1 MATRDG
7 RTEVISLLLE
17 AGANTDLQNHDG
29 DSALMMAVSSWSKTK
44 VVPMLVKAGA
54 ALDLQNKEGDS
65 AVIIATVRYHLP
77 VLKELVRAGA
87 DLNLQNQ
94 EGLTALMI
102 SSRTG
107 RTDLTEILLS
117 GENISLDIQ
126 SVIGWSALFF
136 AVDNGDAATTK
147 LLLKAGADPFLGGHG
162 LTAMDVASANTPA
175 PTHSLFRTRSAEG
188 RRHRAMHRLLS
199 KHMKKPS
206 KQKVSPAES
215 SQEHPQ
221 SAESSQEPLQS
232 AESSLE
238 PPQSAESSQEH
249 PQSAESSL
257 EHPQSA
263 ESSLEPLQS
272 AESSH
277 ELAESQESSVATRL
291 SQSLLKRLKSGRQA
305 AKQAFLRL
313 ESRVLRPNKRK
324 IERPERGG
332 GEGEEGVRRQQKP
345 YLQPLPLEEE
355 ELRDG
360 IFVQTC

>member
-1 MATRDG
+1 MMAAREG
-7 RTEVISLLLE
+7 RTEVVSLLLE
-17 AGANTDLQNHDG
+17 TGANTDLQNMDGDSALMMAARESSTTVVALLVKAGANTDLQNKDG

-215 SQEHPQ
+215 SQNH
-221 SAESSQEPLQS
+221 LW
-232 AESSLE
+232 SLHN
-238 PPQSAESSQEH
+238 QQNHLRSIHNQQNHLLSIRNQQNH
-249 PQSAESSL
+249 LWSL
-257 EHPQSA
+257 C
-263 ESSLEPLQS
+263 
-272 AESSH
+272 
-277 ELAESQESSVATRL
+277 
-291 SQSLLKRLKSGRQA
+291 
-305 AKQAFLRL
+305 
-313 ESRVLRPNKRK
+313 N
-324 IERPERGG
+324 
-332 GEGEEGVRRQQKP
+332 QQNH
-345 YLQPLPLEEE
+345 L
-355 ELRDG
+355 
-360 IFVQTC
+360 TS